1 MQLNIVQLYEGSDN
15 ETGMGVKIENSCRD
29 QMAIPGLPLT
39 RDQKSCELF
48 NLLDPPSFEVVLR
61 VETIDRSSRIDV
73 VILDV
78 VIGNQANYEVVSP
91 VASPSMAV
99 QSVRKDM
106 LSVYVITIYFRRSPR
121 RRGQI
126 TLQLFSRRDSSRIY

>member
-73 VILDV
+73 VVLDF
-78 VIGNQANYEVVSP
+78 VIGNQANHEVVSP

-99 QSVRKDM
+99 QSVKRRDM
-106 LSVYVITIYFRRSPR
+106 LSVYVITIYFRRSLR
-121 RRGQI
+121 
-126 TLQLFSRRDSSRIY
+126 